1 MERRCAGVFVTLI
14 LLFMAM
20 VLRIFV
26 LSRSAYYAA
35 VAGGQSSWLLGV
47 DQSRGQIYDCNLK
60 PLTGSETRYVA
71 AVEPSAEAA
80 GALYPVLAEEDREA
94 ATHALAGL
102 TPFVIDVTSPEV
114 YAPGV
119 EVFEVQDRVS
129 AGQTA
134 VHLIGYL
141 PLYVAIHEGY
151 FADEGLDVTVVQA
164 TGGAHVTAVVS
175 GDAFAVIGGVD
186 SNNFANQGNAD
197 PIVAIVN
204 CVNRANVYLFA
215 RAGLSPASDSD
226 EDMADF
232 LRGKIII
239 AGRYGGSPNV
249 LTRYLVKRVG
259 LDPDTDVTLLEN
271 ADAAT
276 VTAMLQYG
284 QGDIGNGGEPQI
296 SEGVTAGIF
305 EEPFV
310 AFPDLGDYAYSV
322 IGVKRST
329 MEQQPETCLRF
340 VRAMMKALK
349 AVQDD
354 HELAARVLELE
365 FPTLT
370 EAGRQAALERAYA
383 DNLWS
388 ADGIISRQA
397 VDTLMEVVTS
407 SGMFDGTYD
416 VDELIDMRFVEQV
429 MQESAQ
435 E

>member
-1 MERRCAGVFVTLI
+1 MKTR
-14 LLFMAM
+14 LLCFLL
-20 VLRIFV
+20 VLLMLPCLAQAEGAPEKLV
-26 LSRSAYYAA
+26 
-35 VAGGQSSWLLGV
+35 VA
-47 DQSRGQIYDCNLK
+47 
-60 PLTGSETRYVA
+60 
-71 AVEPSAEAA
+71 EP
-80 GALYPVLAEEDREA
+80 
-94 ATHALAGL
+94 
-102 TPFVIDVTSPEV
+102 
-114 YAPGV
+114 
-119 EVFEVQDRVS
+119 
-129 AGQTA
+129 

-141 PLYVAIHEGY
+141 PLYVAMHEGY
-151 FADEGLDVTVVQA
+151 FAEEGLDVTVIQA

-197 PIVAIVN
+197 PIVGIVN

-215 RAGLSPASDSD
+215 RTGLAPASDSD
-226 EDMADF
+226 ADMADF

-259 LDPDTDVTLLEN
+259 LNPDTDVTLLEN

-329 MEQQPETCLRF
+329 MTQRPETCLRF
-340 VRAMMKALK
+340 VRAMMKALR
-349 AVQDD
+349 AVQED
-354 HELAARVLELE
+354 HELAARVLALE
-365 FPTLT
+365 FPTLS
-370 EAGRQAALERAYA
+370 EAGRQAALDRAYA
-383 DNLWS
+383 DHLWS
-388 ADGIISRQA
+388 EDGVITPQA
-397 VDTLMEVVTS
+397 VETLMNVVIA
-407 SGMFDGTYD
+407 SGIFDGTYD
-416 VDELIDMRFVEQV
+416 VDALIDMRFVAQV
-429 MQESAQ
+429 AAETAA